1 MKLQGQYK
9 RRYRIIVFLFLPVC
23 LAIGYFLSIEIV
35 EFFSDRL
42 LGRRLDLKGQI
53 IMLLSLI
60 PLYLIGI
67 TAAKQKLRKLQSAD
81 EEIVVTEERNHI

>member
-9 RRYRIIVFLFLPVC
+9 RRYQIIVFLFLPVC
-23 LAIGYFLSIEIV
+23 LAISYFLSIEIV
-35 EFFSDRL
+35 GFFSDRL
-42 LGRRLDLKGQI
+42 LGRRLDMKGQI

-67 TAAKQKLRKLQSAD
+67 TVAKQKLRKL
-81 EEIVVTEERNHI
+81 